1 MAKSEEDSNRINK
14 LSSELSAKA
23 AEVIADGLL
32 GAAEKKQV
40 LETEMPHV
48 YLVTGIYALTNSVG
62 GFLQIVL
69 NRPLTVEEHKDVLNT
84 LHDECSPIVRK
95 LIEKYVPSVAGPSKT
110 T

>member
-1 MAKSEEDSNRINK
+1 MTEPEEDKNRINR
-14 LSSELSAKA
+14 LSSALSAKA
-23 AEVIADGLL
+23 AELIADGLL
-32 GAAEKKQV
+32 EAAEKKEV

-69 NRPLTVEEHKDVLNT
+69 NRNLTVEEHKDVLNT

-95 LIEKYVPSVAGPSKT
+95 LIEKYVPLVSNPPKT